1 MVMQTV
7 WEVWERCQEALL
19 KQQGCCG
26 VAGVVNL
33 LGYPPL
39 EAWQLVGSCGSGISH
54 GR

>member
-7 WEVWERCQEALL
+7 WEVWEHCQEALL

-26 VAGVVNL
+26 GVGVVNL
-33 LGYPPL
+33 LGYPPS
-39 EAWQLVGSCGSGISH
+39 EVWQLVGSCGSGISH